1 MQLLD
6 EQANPLMAEP
16 REQQQS
22 LLEGPGNWTM
32 AELREQVSRKCSLW
46 EHARHPAAVDNAACW
61 LEACVSSE
69 VQSSFAAMPLP
80 S

>member
-1 MQLLD
+1 MRNDWSLGE
-6 EQANPLMAEP
+6 EQSAAA
-16 REQQQS
+16 
-22 LLEGPGNWTM
+22 TM

-69 VQSSFAAMPLP
+69 VQSSFAALPLP

>member
-1 MQLLD
+1 MRNDWSLGE
-6 EQANPLMAEP
+6 EQSAAA
-16 REQQQS
+16 
-22 LLEGPGNWTM
+22 TM
-32 AELREQVSRKCSLW
+32 AELRGQVSRKCSLW

-69 VQSSFAAMPLP
+69 VQSSFAALPLP